1 MVNYTHISPEGKIT
15 ERVIEAL
22 DAARMIGDRVL
33 IGFDVVQRYIN
44 TYDGSHEPVT
54 YFQSDATGAVWAIYT
69 EGAR

>member
-15 ERVIEAL
+15 ESVVTSSEAS
-22 DAARMIGDRVL
+22 RMIGDRVL
-33 IGFDVVQRYIN
+33 IGFNVVQRFFY
-44 TYDGSHEPVT
+44 TPDSEATSVT